1 MTYVDLKFF
10 TQNQSMN
17 TNVKLRR
24 LPWDTMYTELKIL
37 TFKKQEVLVGIKC
50 KTKTLT

>member
-1 MTYVDLKFF
+1 MTHVDLKFF

-24 LPWDTMYTELKIL
+24 LPWDTMYIELKIL
-37 TFKKQEVLVGIKC
+37 TFKEQEVLVGIKM
-50 KTKTLT
+50 